1 MGDCAAAAADNPEGV
16 EFALLTPSR
25 TRPNQDMA
33 ITFRQLE
40 IFVAAASDCNFRRTA
55 DRLGVSQPSISN
67 QIRAL
72 EGHLGHSLFERR
84 RGSPPTLSEEGQMF
98 LEKAKELVMGRQEM
112 EQQGSSARGGRGIRL
127 AVTAGPLLLDVYIRP
142 RLSAFCEAHPNIQL
156 DFVPLHPTRGAVP
169 MVLGGEVDLAVFT
182 GDYVADERL
191 QAEVV
196 NTVGVSIY
204 ASPALA
210 KRAQKPGAKI
220 SDLPFIMPPDEF
232 KPTRFM
238 WRILKEAGF
247 EPKNIIARSQ
257 FPDVIANMTLEGR
270 GVAVL
275 FDHHAASG
283 LADGRIVKIGPQL
296 PSTSL
301 VLLVG
306 PRAQR
311 PAAAPAVDLFRQA
324 TRKLATR

>member
-1 MGDCAAAAADNPEGV
+1 M
-16 EFALLTPSR
+16 S
-25 TRPNQDMA
+25 

-84 RGSPPTLSEEGQMF
+84 RGSPPVLSEEGQVF
-98 LEKAKELVMGRQEM
+98 LEKAKELVLGRAEM
-112 EQQGSSARGGRGIRL
+112 QQQSSYTRGPRAIRL
-127 AVTAGPLLLDVYIRP
+127 AVTATPLLLDAYIRP
-142 RLSAFCEAHPNIQL
+142 KLPAFCEAYPNIVL
-156 DFVPLHPTRGAVP
+156 DFVPLHPTRGPVP

-182 GDYVADERL
+182 GDFVNDDRL
-191 QAEVV
+191 QAEVI
-196 NTVGVSIY
+196 NTVGCSIY

-210 KRAQKPGAKI
+210 RRASRPGAKLG
-220 SDLPFIMPPDEF
+220 DLPWIMPPDEF
-232 KPTRFM
+232 RPTRFM
-238 WRILKEAGF
+238 WRILKDAGV
-247 EPKNIIARSQ
+247 EPSNIIARSQ

-275 FDHHAASG
+275 FDHFAASG
-283 LADGRIVKIGPQL
+283 LASGRIVKIGPQL
-296 PSTSL
+296 ASTSRI
-301 VLLVG
+301 LLIG

-311 PAAAPAVDLFRQA
+311 PAAQPAVDLFRQS
-324 TRKLATR
+324 TRTLATR

>member
-1 MGDCAAAAADNPEGV
+1 
-16 EFALLTPSR
+16 
-25 TRPNQDMA
+25 MA

-40 IFVAAASDCNFRRTA
+40 IFVAAAHDCNFRRTA

-84 RGSPPTLSEEGQMF
+84 RGSPPTLSEEGHLF
-98 LEKAKELVMGRQEM
+98 LEKAKELTLGRHEM
-112 EQQGSSARGGRGIRL
+112 EQQGAAQRGTRAIRL
-127 AVTAGPLLLDVYIRP
+127 SVTAGPLLLDAYIRP
-142 RLSAFCEAHPNIQL
+142 RMAEFCENHPQIQL
-156 DFVPLHPTRGAVP
+156 DFVQIHPTRGAVP
-169 MVLGGEVDLAVFT
+169 MVLSGEVDLAVFT
-182 GDYVADERL
+182 GDFVTDDRL

-196 NTVGVSIY
+196 KTVACSIF

-210 KRAQKPGAKI
+210 RRAARPGAKI
-220 SDLPFIMPPDEF
+220 SDLPFIMPPDDF

-238 WRILKEAGF
+238 ARTLREVGV
-247 EPKNIIARSQ
+247 EPTNIIARSQ
-257 FPDVIANMTLEGR
+257 FPDVTANMCLEGR
-270 GVAVL
+270 GCAVL
-275 FDHHAASG
+275 FDHFAASA
-283 LADGRIVKIGPQL
+283 LAEGRIVRIGPPL

-301 VLLVG
+301 VLLIG

-324 TRKLATR
+324 TRKLAER

>member
-1 MGDCAAAAADNPEGV
+1 MSLQGCAKQQRAI
-16 EFALLTPSR
+16 
-25 TRPNQDMA
+25 MA

-40 IFVAAASDCNFRRTA
+40 IFVAAANDCNFRRTA

-84 RGSPPTLSEEGQMF
+84 RGSPPTLSVDGLAF
-98 LEKAKELVMGRQEM
+98 LEKAKELVVGRLEM
-112 EQQGSSARGGRGIRL
+112 EQQGINSRGPRAIRL
-127 AVTAGPLLLDVYIRP
+127 SVTAGPLLLDAYIRP
-142 RLSAFCEAHPNIQL
+142 RLSAFCEAYPNIVL

-169 MVLGGEVDLAVFT
+169 MVLSGEVDLAVFT
-182 GDYVADERL
+182 GDFVVDERL
-191 QAEVV
+191 QAEVI

-210 KRAQKPGAKI
+210 KRASRLGVKL
-220 SDLPFIMPPDEF
+220 SELPFIMPPDDF

-238 WRILKEAGF
+238 WRTLKEAGI

-257 FPDVIANMTLEGR
+257 FPDVIANMALEGR
-270 GVAVL
+270 GIAIL
-275 FDHHAASG
+275 FDHFAASG
-283 LADGRIVKIGPQL
+283 LADGRIIRIGPQL

-301 VLLVG
+301 ILLIG

-311 PAAAPAVDLFRQA
+311 AAAAPAVDLFRQA